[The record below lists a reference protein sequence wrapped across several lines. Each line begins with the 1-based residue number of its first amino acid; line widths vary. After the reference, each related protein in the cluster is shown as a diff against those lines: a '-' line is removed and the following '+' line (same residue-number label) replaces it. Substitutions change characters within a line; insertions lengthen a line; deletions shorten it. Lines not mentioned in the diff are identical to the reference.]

1 MRATRISC
9 LAALA
14 AGASLGLAGPANA
27 ELADGTYTM
36 TISES
41 NQFQV
46 GQTQTWHVGSC
57 GPDCRHVEVAGGD
70 TPYDFHLSGDSWMA
84 SQPPGQA
91 HGFITTVENTS
102 LSGTFTFDDGAY
114 YKYQLKKN

>member
-57 GPDCRHVEVAGGD
+57 GPD
-70 TPYDFHLSGDSWMA
+70 
-84 SQPPGQA
+84 QPPGQA